1 VLWLFWE
8 REIKVRLVVGVMIR
22 MGRLVFL
29 NGFKVTK
36 RKKGLERLIRL
47 LMKIMIGNN
56 IREII
61 SIVRIEMK

>member
-1 VLWLFWE
+1 MLWLFWE

-36 RKKGLERLIRL
+36 RNKGLERLIRL